1 MQLASQPVTRPVRR
15 YRIDQFMSTVR
26 MSGISFSPDENE
38 ILVTCNRSGVFNAY
52 SVPVN
57 GDSPRQLTFS
67 EEESISAVSY
77 FPGDR
82 RILYVRDKGGHENR
96 HLCVLEEDGT
106 EVQLTNGEAVKSG
119 FQGWHAD
126 GHYFY
131 CATDERTHKFLDV
144 YRVDARTYEK
154 QLVFQNEAGFNPAGS
169 SRDGQYLFLV
179 KYEGFSNS
187 NLYLY
192 QLDSNTL
199 QLITPHSGDV
209 YYLPLFIDNEGQHLH
224 YRAVETEDELIEY
237 RYNLITRVY
246 EECERRPAGFR
257 RIVYSESTRLQVSIT
272 DEKERSSLILEDRLT
287 RTRIPIGILPEGN
300 INNAAISKSDRRLA
314 FYVNGDRDPSDLYLY
329 DLSTR
334 QLSRLTSN
342 VNPNVRREDLVES
355 EVVSFESFDG
365 MNIPCLL
372 WKPHG
377 ASVQHKVPALIWVH
391 GGPLG
396 QVRKGYA
403 GAVQFLVNY
412 DYAIFAVNHRGS
424 LGYGR
429 AFMEAADRKQGREP
443 LWDCV
448 EAKRYLATLDF
459 IDPDRIGIM
468 GGSFGGYMTMA
479 ALAFHPEE
487 FEVGVAICGVSNL
500 VRHLEAKLKE
510 PYAGRIY
517 LQKIGDPVKDRA
529 MLEAASP
536 ALHAERVVKPLLV
549 IHGAK
554 DPRASRIESEDIVNA
569 VRANGGIVEYLEFDD
584 EAHGFRKR
592 TNSVTAYQAV
602 LTFLDRY
609 LRSANHLRRDVNVAC
624 AGSNRMTT

>member
-26 MSGISFSPDENE
+26 MSGISFSADESE
-38 ILVTCNRSGVFNAY
+38 ILVTCDRSGVFNAH
-52 SVPVN
+52 SVLVN
-57 GDSPRQLTFS
+57 GDSLRQLTFS
-67 EEESISAVSY
+67 EEESISAVSW
-77 FPGDR
+77 FPYDK
-82 RILYVRDKGGHENR
+82 RILYVRDKGGNENR
-96 HLCVLEEDGT
+96 HLCVGEEDGT
-106 EVQLTNGEAVKSG
+106 EVQVTQGDIVKSG
-119 FQGWHAD
+119 FQGWRAD
-126 GHYFY
+126 GRYFY

-144 YRVDARTYEK
+144 YRIDARTYEK
-154 QLVFQNEAGFNPAGS
+154 QLLFCNDEGFSPAGA
-169 SRDGQYLFLV
+169 SRDGDYLFLV
-179 KYEGFSNS
+179 KYEGFSDS

-192 QLDSNTL
+192 HLDSNTL
-199 QLITPHSGDV
+199 QLVTPHSGDV
-209 YYLPLFIDNEGQHLH
+209 YYLPLFIDTDGQFLH

-237 RYNLITRVY
+237 RYNLITRVH
-246 EECERRPAGFR
+246 EEYDRRPAGFR
-257 RIVYSESTRLQVSIT
+257 RIIYSESTRLRVSIT
-272 DEKERSSLILEDRLT
+272 DEKERSSLVLEDRIT
-287 RTRIPIGILPEGN
+287 HTRIPIPHLPEGN
-300 INNAAISKSDRRLA
+300 INNAAVSRSDRWLA

-329 DLSTR
+329 DLSTQ

-342 VNPNVRREDLVES
+342 INPDVSREDLVES

-377 ASVQHKVPALIWVH
+377 ASAQHRVPGLIWVH

-396 QVRKGYA
+396 QVRKTYA
-403 GAVQFLVNY
+403 GAVQFLVNHG
-412 DYAIFAVNHRGS
+412 YAILGVNHRGS
-424 LGYGR
+424 MGYGR
-429 AFMEAADRKQGREP
+429 AFMEAADGKQGREP

-448 EAKRYLATLDF
+448 EAKRYLAALDF
-459 IDPDRIGIM
+459 IDPDGIGIM

-500 VRHLEAKLKE
+500 IRHLEAKLKE
-510 PYAGRIY
+510 PYAGRTY

-529 MLEAASP
+529 ILEAASP
-536 ALHAERVVKPLLV
+536 ALHAERIVKPLMV

-592 TNSVTAYQAV
+592 ANSVTAYQAV

-609 LRSANHLRRDVNVAC
+609 LRSESDLLQRDLA
-624 AGSNRMTT
+624 